1 MATCRGRWF
10 TMIEIECLWECDDG
24 LGESPIWVAD
34 ETSLYWCDHA
44 GPSMDLAGA
53 RKPSIKRLN
62 VVTQEHQI
70 WTMPEQVGSFGFR
83 AGGGLI
89 SGTNSG
95 FCTIDLKTGLV
106 DNIVDPEPDMPHN
119 RLNDGK
125 IDRRGRYWCG
135 SMDDQLKDESAYI
148 YRLDTDFTVLKVAD
162 EFSFVCSNGIAFDP
176 EDSRMYFGDT
186 KRGIVY
192 VFDFD
197 IDDGHICNRRPF
209 FSLEDR
215 KPAIID
221 GATVDAEG
229 YYWFALNL
237 GGKILRLDPKGR
249 LDREIDMPISSPTCV
264 TFGGDN
270 YETLY
275 VTSQQTFVTAE
286 ELSQHPQPGSVF
298 AIHGLGVRGLPEP
311 KFEA

>member
-1 MATCRGRWF
+1 
-10 TMIEIECLWECDDG
+10 
-24 LGESPIWVAD
+24 
-34 ETSLYWCDHA
+34 
-44 GPSMDLAGA
+44 MDLAGE
-53 RKPSIKRLN
+53 RRPSIKRLN
-62 VVTQEHQI
+62 VVTQERQV
-70 WTMPEQVGSFGFR
+70 WSMPEQVGSFGFR
-83 AGGGLI
+83 TGGGLI
-89 SGTNSG
+89 GGTNSG
-95 FCTIDLKTGLV
+95 FCAIDLETSRFDK
-106 DNIVDPEPDMPHN
+106 IVDPEPDKPHN

-135 SMDDQLKDESAYI
+135 SMDGQLKDKSSYI
-148 YRLDTDFTVLKVAD
+148 YRFDPDFTFCKVAE

-176 EDSRMYFGDT
+176 EDTRMYFGDT
-186 KRGIVY
+186 KGGMVY

-197 IDDGHICNRRPF
+197 VDEGHIYNRRPL

-215 KPAIID
+215 RPAIID

-237 GGKILRLDPKGR
+237 GGKILRIDPKGR

-275 VTSQQTFVTAE
+275 VTSQQTFVTVE
-286 ELSQHPQPGSVF
+286 ELARHPRPGSIF
-298 AIHGLGVRGLPEP
+298 AIRGLGVQGLPEP
-311 KFEA
+311 KFGG